1 MNWVDSALNG
11 HATALSLRSQRS
23 EIIAGNITNADTPN
37 FKSRDIDFRSEF
49 ESRLSGMQQLNT
61 TAESQFKSSERVS
74 SSNLMYRIPYQ
85 MSKNGN
91 SVEAETEQAAYTKN
105 AIQYQVSIQFLSSKI
120 SGLKLALKGE

>member
-1 MNWVDSALNG
+1 MNWVDRALNG

-49 ESRLSGMQQLNT
+49 ENRLSGMQQLDT
-61 TAESQFKSSERVS
+61 TTKSQFRSSEGAS
-74 SSNLMYRIPYQ
+74 SSNLMYRVPYV
-85 MSKNGN
+85 MAEDGN
-91 SVEAETEQAAYTKN
+91 TVEAETEQAAYTKN

>member
-37 FKSRDIDFRSEF
+37 FKSRDIDEF
-49 ESRLSGMQQLNT
+49 ENRLSGMQQLDT
-61 TAESQFKSSERVS
+61 TTKSQFRSSEGAS
-74 SSNLMYRIPYQ
+74 SSNLMYRVPYV
-85 MSKNGN
+85 MAEDGN
-91 SVEAETEQAAYTKN
+91 TVEAETEQAAYTKN